1 MNKFKIGDNV
11 KTIYNCGYHIPG
23 FKLGIIS
30 KITDI
35 SEDNNFKYCINFENK
50 HFWCKENELE
60 LVIEKNYTFEEFKKC
75 PVGTKITFEKRRD
88 FT

>member
-35 SEDNNFKYCINFENK
+35 SEDNNFKASYQ
-50 HFWCKENELE
+50 ELSEPLGSWDE
-60 LVIEKNYTFEEFKKC
+60 LTQISVCSIISLDYS
-75 PVGTKITFEKRRD
+75 I
-88 FT
+88 